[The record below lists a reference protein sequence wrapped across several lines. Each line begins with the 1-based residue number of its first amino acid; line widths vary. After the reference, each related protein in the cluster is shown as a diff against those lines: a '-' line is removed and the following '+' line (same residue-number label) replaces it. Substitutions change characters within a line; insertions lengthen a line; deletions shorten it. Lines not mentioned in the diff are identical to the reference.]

1 MENQPI
7 STRNKQLFR
16 KINPVPHLLLNRIK
30 AAALKKKDQDE
41 QIEQLMTDIKE
52 LKKKKNLK
60 EKKEAPISNFIVI
73 GEDIVNTEQE
83 NYVIKMLYLK
93 KMKAFRK

>member
-1 MENQPI
+1 
-7 STRNKQLFR
+7 
-16 KINPVPHLLLNRIK
+16 
-30 AAALKKKDQDE
+30 
-41 QIEQLMTDIKE
+41 MTDIKE